1 MKVAFVLG
9 TTAGGT
15 GRHVQML
22 AAGCAVRS
30 IPCAVFGPRET
41 QRDFGFGDGVEFG
54 AVDIGDRPNV
64 RDGLAVL
71 RLRRLLGGSGADVV
85 HAHGLRAGAL
95 ATLALSLR
103 PAGGPLPLVVTV
115 HNAPPSAGVNGA
127 IYQALELIV
136 ARSAAAVLCV
146 SADLEERMRRVGAR
160 DVGRALVP
168 SLGSAEPGSAE
179 HGRGAAAEA
188 IRRELGAG
196 GPGPAGPGPV
206 EAARAAAA
214 PGAPAPGEAAVG
226 EPAEPRVRPL
236 IVAAGRLAPQKGFAT
251 LIEAAARWQDLSPAP
266 LLAIAGEGP
275 LRAELATA
283 AAPLGPA
290 VRFLGHRADV
300 PALLA
305 AADVFVLPSVW
316 EGQPLILQEA
326 LRAGRPIVATRVGG
340 IPGLTGE
347 DGALLIPPDDPAA
360 LAAAVRRVL
369 TSASLPRRMAGA
381 VLARTRT
388 LPSENDAVEAAL
400 AVYRRLT
407 AAALTAGPGAGTAGP
422 NLRTGGGRKN
432 KSGS

>member
-22 AAGCAVRS
+22 AAGCAVRG

-41 QRDFGFGDGVEFG
+41 QRDFGFGVGVEFG

-71 RLRRLLGGSGADVV
+71 RLRQLLGGSGADVV

-103 PAGGPLPLVVTV
+103 PSGGPLPLVVTV

-146 SADLEERMRRVGAR
+146 SADLEERMRRAGAR

-168 SLGSAEPGSAE
+168 SPVSAGLGSAGPGSAGLGSGGSAGWE
-179 HGRGAAAEA
+179 TPGREAPELGRGAAAEA

-196 GPGPAGPGPV
+196 GPGPAGPGRG

-214 PGAPAPGEAAVG
+214 PGAAAPGEAAAG
-226 EPAEPRVRPL
+226 EPAEPRGRPL

-251 LIEAAARWQDLSPAP
+251 LIEAATRWQDLSPAP

-275 LRAELATA
+275 LRAELTAA

-326 LRAGRPIVATRVGG
+326 LRARP
-340 IPGLTGE
+340 PH
-347 DGALLIPPDDPAA
+347 
-360 LAAAVRRVL
+360 RRH
-369 TSASLPRRMAGA
+369 P
-381 VLARTRT
+381 
-388 LPSENDAVEAAL
+388 
-400 AVYRRLT
+400 
-407 AAALTAGPGAGTAGP
+407 
-422 NLRTGGGRKN
+422 GGRYPRPDR
-432 KSGS
+432 

>member
-1 MKVAFVLG
+1 M
-9 TTAGGT
+9 
-15 GRHVQML
+15 
-22 AAGCAVRS
+22 
-30 IPCAVFGPRET
+30 
-41 QRDFGFGDGVEFG
+41 
-54 AVDIGDRPNV
+54 DIGDRPNV

-71 RLRRLLGGSGADVV
+71 RLRQLLGGSGADVV

-95 ATLALSLR
+95 AALALSLR
-103 PAGGPLPLVVTV
+103 PSGGPLPLVVTV

-146 SADLEERMRRVGAR
+146 SADLEERMRRAGAR

-168 SLGSAEPGSAE
+168 SLGKRRAGKRGPGSAE
-179 HGRGAAAEA
+179 LGRGAAAEA

-206 EAARAAAA
+206 EAPRAAAA
-214 PGAPAPGEAAVG
+214 PGAPAPGAPAPGEAAAG
-226 EPAEPRVRPL
+226 EPAEPRGRPL

-251 LIEAAARWQDLSPAP
+251 LIEAATRWQDLSPAP

-275 LRAELATA
+275 LRAELAAA

-305 AADVFVLPSVW
+305 AADVFVLPSMW

-340 IPGLTGE
+340 IPDLTGE

-369 TSASLPRRMAGA
+369 TSASLARRMAGA
-381 VLARTRT
+381 ALARART

-407 AAALTAGPGAGTAGP
+407 AAALTAGPGAVGP
-422 NLRTGGGRKN
+422 GAA
-432 KSGS
+432 S